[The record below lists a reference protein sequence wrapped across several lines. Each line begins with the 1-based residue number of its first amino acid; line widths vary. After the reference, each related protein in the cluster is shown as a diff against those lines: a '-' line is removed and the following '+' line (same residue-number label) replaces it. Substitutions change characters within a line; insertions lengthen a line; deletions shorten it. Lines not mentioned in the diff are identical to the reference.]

1 MTSSKS
7 KFIQVVVLALI
18 QKGDTFLFT
27 LRHDPGSDYHNK
39 WQIPGGGHEFGETPL
54 QTLHRE
60 VREELGVEVEIIRLL
75 PDIQTKVRNTWQGIF
90 ITYLCKLKDEQ
101 AAVILNDEA
110 SEYKWLRYE
119 DLKHTKTLSGCVELI
134 KSLS

>member
-1 MTSSKS
+1 MTVQ
-7 KFIQVVVLALI
+7 IVVLALI
-18 QKGDTFLFT
+18 QKEDTFLFT

-39 WQIPGGGHEFGETPL
+39 WQIPGGGHEFGETPI

-60 VREELGVEVEIIRLL
+60 VREELGIEVEIVQML

-90 ITYLCKLKDEQ
+90 LTYHCKLKDTDSPI
-101 AAVILNDEA
+101 VLNDEA
-110 SEYKWLRYE
+110 SEYKWLTLE
-119 DLKHTKTLSGCVELI
+119 DLADHDTFQSLDGCVDLI